1 MNAPIMRLFGV
12 VVLLFAL
19 LVIWTSRW
27 TVFDSKALQ
36 ANPLN
41 ARTVIDEEKI
51 DRGRILADDG
61 SVLARSVRGADGT
74 YTRTYPTGSLFAQ
87 AVGYSITSEG
97 ESAGL
102 ELSRGSELR
111 GLQTGLSSIFGQ
123 LGGSTQVGD
132 DVYTSLDPKAQEVA
146 RAGIGTHVGSVVAL
160 DPQTGAIK
168 VMYSNPSYDDNDP
181 KAAAR
186 CTNSCLVNLATE
198 GLFPPGSTFKVVT
211 TAAALDSGKFTPN
224 SIINGKSPIT
234 VSGFPLENDA
244 GTSYGPVTLTKALTD
259 SINTV
264 FAQVGQDV
272 GRPTMESY
280 MKRFGFYSLPPLDY
294 PPDEMTASGE
304 RTLRGK
310 LLYPTSD
317 QVDLG
322 RMSIGQDKLLA
333 TPMQMA
339 MVAGAVAHGGK
350 LMVPHLTT
358 RVLNQDG
365 QTVETI
371 NPSVY
376 SHVMSLQV
384 AAEEA
389 QMMTD
394 VVEEGTGQAANLEG
408 VKVAGKTG
416 TASVGPT
423 GEDLDDAWFIGFAP
437 VAQPKVA
444 VAVVLQNIPQG
455 YGGTYAAPIA
465 AQVIKTLL
473 GEGQ

>member
-12 VVLLFAL
+12 IVLLFAI

-61 SVLARSVRGADGT
+61 SVLARSVRGPDGT
-74 YTRTYPTGSLFAQ
+74 FTRTYPTGTLFAQ

-146 RAGIGTHVGSVVAL
+146 RAGIGSHIGSVVAV
-160 DPQTGAIK
+160 DPQTGAVK

-181 KAAAR
+181 AAAQR
-186 CTNSCLVNLATE
+186 CTNQCLFNLATQ

-211 TAAALDSGKFTPN
+211 TAAALDSGKFTPT
-224 SIINGKSPIT
+224 STINGNSPLT
-234 VSGFPLENDA
+234 VSGVPLQND
-244 GTSYGPVTLTKALTD
+244 GGKSWGPVTLTTALTN

-264 FAQVGQDV
+264 YAQVGQDV
-272 GRPTMESY
+272 GRSTMETY

-294 PPDEMTASGE
+294 PPGEVTASGE
-304 RTLRGK
+304 RLGNK
-310 LLYPTSD
+310 LLYPTSHL
-317 QVDLG
+317 VDLG
-322 RMSIGQDKLLA
+322 RMSIGQDKLLVS
-333 TPMQMA
+333 PLQMA
-339 MVAGAVAHGGK
+339 MVAAAVANGGK
-350 LMVPHLTT
+350 LMVPHLAT

-371 NPSVY
+371 DPSVY
-376 SHVMSLQV
+376 SHVMSPQV